1 MNKQIQEG
9 KHPPKRL
16 SVWALIG
23 IDLLATCLA
32 LGIFALFF
40 FGLPWLEARHA
51 EPTVIH
57 PTAEES
63 VLVVGPEP
71 AQEEVPMAEA
81 NAESEGV
88 YGLRA
93 EAEKEPEAVTG
104 ARAEPEAESGQE
116 AESEPESEPVLIT
129 EAESEPEPEP
139 MDDWKFASLTT
150 EEPVMTESGYTSHDI
165 CIRISSYDSGEGVID
180 SPYTVAD
187 IYVRDIRC
195 LQSYFA
201 GAKYIPT
208 GHGEDILTLMDESGA
223 IVAANGD
230 YYSMQMGSGVLRNG
244 ILYRYPK
251 ADFDV
256 CVLYYDGT
264 MTIYPAK
271 TIRTQ
276 QDWEKAFENAW
287 QVWSFGPSLL
297 DDEGLAYTDLR
308 SRIFPVVANRNP
320 RTGLGYFEPG
330 HYCLVVVDGRAGDS
344 APGASIEEFALI
356 FESLGCRQAY
366 NLDGGGTSRMAY
378 RGEIITQPSQDRV
391 LPDIILVAEY
401 EGSFAQ
407 KEANDVKE
415 AS

>member
-1 MNKQIQEG
+1 MNGQT
-9 KHPPKRL
+9 HPEKKPRRQL
-16 SVWALIG
+16 SVWALVG

-32 LGIFALFF
+32 LGVFALFF
-40 FGLPWLEARHA
+40 FGLPR
-51 EPTVIH
+51 I
-57 PTAEES
+57 
-63 VLVVGPEP
+63 
-71 AQEEVPMAEA
+71 
-81 NAESEGV
+81 
-88 YGLRA
+88 RA
-93 EAEKEPEAVTG
+93 GETEQTKSLSST
-104 ARAEPEAESGQE
+104 AESGPLPTVYPIPEE
-116 AESEPESEPVLIT
+116 ATETEAQPDPGSEPESEPEEQQDT
-129 EAESEPEPEP
+129 EPEPETELEP
-139 MDDWKFASLTT
+139 ADDWKFAELTT
-150 EEPVMTESGYTSHDI
+150 EEPVMTETGYTSHDI
-165 CIRISSYDSGEGVID
+165 CLKITSYEAGEGVID

-187 IYVRDIRC
+187 IYVRDVRC

-208 GHGEDILTLMDESGA
+208 GHGEEILDLMEESGA
-223 IVAANGD
+223 ILAANGD
-230 YYSMQMGSGVLRNG
+230 YYSMQMGCGVLRNG

-256 CVLYYDGT
+256 FVLYEDGSV
-264 MTIYPAK
+264 TIYREK
-271 TIRTQ
+271 TIRTR

-297 DDEGLAYTDLR
+297 DENGTPYDDLR
-308 SRIFPVVANRNP
+308 SGILSVVAGRNP

-344 APGASIEEFALI
+344 APGATIEEFASV
-356 FESLGCRQAY
+356 FESLGCSQTY

-378 RGEIITQPSQDRV
+378 GGEIITHPSQKRV

-407 KEANDVKE
+407 KEAQSAEE